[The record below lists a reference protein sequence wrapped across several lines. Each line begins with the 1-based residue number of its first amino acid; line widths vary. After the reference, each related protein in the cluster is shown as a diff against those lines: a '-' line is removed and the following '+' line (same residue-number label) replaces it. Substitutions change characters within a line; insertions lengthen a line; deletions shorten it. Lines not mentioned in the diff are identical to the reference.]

1 MVDHC
6 HIICGLKK
14 IAPFVYAPRFLN
26 YHTDAVT
33 PHNLTWISLLSRHRQ
48 DNFYLLHIVQITP
61 VQDLCNWT
69 SISLFRLRYLV
80 LQFFFRSWHRC
91 TDNLKGKVLMN
102 KISHSGC
109 TILYQVSNKSTLQN
123 SEVLA
128 PQYWQSERNAR
139 NIFKK
144 SGDSMPQKDHKTT
157 LFNDKTLDDDF
168 VLIQIYISEAR
179 IVGPERGLFR
189 CISCISC
196 ISCTDHRPWLTD
208 RNWRLTLPHV

>member
-1 MVDHC
+1 M
-6 HIICGLKK
+6 
-14 IAPFVYAPRFLN
+14 
-26 YHTDAVT
+26 T
-33 PHNLTWISLLSRHRQ
+33 PYGRSLSHNLWFEKNCPICLCSLVLELPHWCWDTSHEYPCYQDIDRTIFICFILSRLHQ
-48 DNFYLLHIVQITP
+48 CKIYVMGLLYPFSGCVI
-61 VQDLCNWT
+61 LYYN
-69 SISLFRLRYLV
+69 S
-80 LQFFFRSWHRC
+80 FFRSWHRC
-91 TDNLKGKVLMN
+91 TDNLKGKVLIN

-189 CISCISC
+189 CISC
-196 ISCTDHRPWLTD
+196 TDHRPWLTD
-208 RNWRLTLPHV
+208 RNWRLALPHV

>member
-1 MVDHC
+1 MLPGSWITTLTLWHLTISHEYPCYQD
-6 HIICGLKK
+6 IDRTIFICF
-14 IAPFVYAPRFLN
+14 I
-26 YHTDAVT
+26 
-33 PHNLTWISLLSRHRQ
+33 LSR
-48 DNFYLLHIVQITP
+48 LHQCKIYVMG
-61 VQDLCNWT
+61 
-69 SISLFRLRYLV
+69 LFRLRYLV

-91 TDNLKGKVLMN
+91 TDNLKGKVLIN

-109 TILYQVSNKSTLQN
+109 TILYQVSNKWTLQN

-196 ISCTDHRPWLTD
+196 TDHRPWLTD
-208 RNWRLTLPHV
+208 RNWRLALPHV